1 MIRRLLL
8 VPALVLCAVLI
19 EGCSGCSPTAKLNQN
34 TDGGDAGTD
43 GGGGGDGGSTGDGG
57 GTINTGPGDF
67 HLDAGNG
74 GSGSGVTFGPDGG
87 LVLSSNDVNLHY
99 AWIANSSAGTVSKF
113 DTDTG
118 NEVARYYSVIPID
131 GLGIP
136 NGLVADSTGV
146 VNSPSRTALDLAGNV
161 WIANRAPGLQG
172 SATKIA
178 NTLDQCRPLLDG
190 GYRTSRDLNG
200 NGRIDT
206 DPDAGEF
213 ILPTNMADPTQY
225 DSCVLFSTPLG
236 SAGGGGGA
244 VKGRALAVSQ
254 GSVEGGSTDGL
265 IWFGHHQD
273 QTVSKL
279 NATNGQPMPV
289 TPDGGL
295 TISLPWGPYGAAVD
309 SQQRLWLVK
318 QTVSHL
324 ALVDTKT
331 NTLINGDIFPDSA
344 LGISG
349 AYGIAVDG
357 RDRVWLASWQSG
369 PTVSRYDH
377 GPGLD
382 AGVGGTWTQFNFS
395 SARSQTGSVLG
406 NT

>member
-19 EGCSGCSPTAKLNQN
+19 EGCSGCTPIAKVT
-34 TDGGDAGTD
+34 TDGGGGVDAGPD
-43 GGGGGDGGSTGDGG
+43 GGGGGGDGGSTTDGG
-57 GTINTGPGDF
+57 SSIDTGPGDF
-67 HLDAGNG
+67 HLDAGSG

-87 LVLSSNDVNLHY
+87 LVLSSNDVNLHF

-118 NEVARYYSVIPID
+118 NEVARYFSVIPID
-131 GLGIP
+131 GRGIT
-136 NGLVADSTGV
+136 NSLRGDQA
-146 VNSPSRTALDLAGNV
+146 NSPSRTALDLAGNV

-178 NTLDQCRPLLDG
+178 NTLDQCRPSLPDG
-190 GYRTSRDLNG
+190 GYLTSRDLNG

-213 ILPTNMADPTQY
+213 IRPTNMADPTQY

-236 SAGGGGGA
+236 SSGTG
-244 VKGRALAVSQ
+244 VMGRALAVSQ
-254 GSVEGGSTDGL
+254 GSIEGGSTDGL

-273 QTVSKL
+273 QTVYKL

-289 TPDGGL
+289 SPDGGL
-295 TISLPWGPYGAAVD
+295 TISLPAWGPYGAAVD
-309 SQQRLWLVK
+309 SQQRLWLVA
-318 QTVSHL
+318 QTQARL

-331 NTLINGDIFPDSA
+331 GTLINGDIAPGS
-344 LGISG
+344 STG
-349 AYGIAVDG
+349 A
-357 RDRVWLASWQSG
+357 
-369 PTVSRYDH
+369 
-377 GPGLD
+377 
-382 AGVGGTWTQFNFS
+382 
-395 SARSQTGSVLG
+395 
-406 NT
+406 